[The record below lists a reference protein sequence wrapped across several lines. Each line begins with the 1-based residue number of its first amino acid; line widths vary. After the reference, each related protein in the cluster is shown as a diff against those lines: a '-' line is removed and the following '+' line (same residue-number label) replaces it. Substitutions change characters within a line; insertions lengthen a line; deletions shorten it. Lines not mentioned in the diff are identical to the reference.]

1 MSDYSLTQ
9 LMPVDSDLAPIPH
22 AVSEWQVVGYWWVD
36 TDKRHDHVNHLWTD
50 GEYVPV
56 GCAVVAVHPQDAAFP
71 HPEGTMSASEYVAR
85 TLAMASHPSAV
96 DAPESPRES
105 WCTWYGCMTVAAPMR
120 CVFCG
125 DFHPRGIPSPDVRAY
140 A

>member
-1 MSDYSLTQ
+1 MYAMT
-9 LMPVDSDLAPIPH
+9 DSNTGELQYGHPAITV
-22 AVSEWQVVGYWWVD
+22 AWVNGSEDECDREHTY
-36 TDKRHDHVNHLWTD
+36 LWAD
-50 GEYVPV
+50 GTYVP
-56 GCAVVAVHPQDAAFP
+56 AVLAVHPLDAAFP